1 MAGLADQPIRNVI
14 SNQTQTERSS
24 SSSAASGIVTGMGKG
39 LVGMVTK
46 PIGGAAEFVSQ
57 TGQGNFFS
65 PQPNNSLTGLGMLYL
80 ITGILHG
87 TGFGML
93 YLIFNYRHSTQHWF
107 WNAIFND

>member
-57 TGQGNFFS
+57 TGQGNLFS

-80 ITGILHG
+80 I
-87 TGFGML
+87 
-93 YLIFNYRHSTQHWF
+93 FNYRHSTWYWF
-107 WNAIFND
+107 WNAIFNI